1 MNKVELILDETL
13 ADFEIQDWIDT
24 DFSIQYPDIKAT
36 IKKGCQG
43 NCGDKYRE
51 ENEKLK
57 LQNARMSRMIFNMRN
72 CSNCN
77 GIIYGGQ
84 RTEKCKRCE
93 MFSLWE
99 FDDRT
104 EKHIQNN
111 S

>member
-13 ADFEIQDWIDT
+13 ADFEIQDWIDNV
-24 DFSIQYPDIKAT
+24 FSIQYPDIKAT
-36 IKKGCQG
+36 IKKSCQG

-51 ENEKLK
+51 ENEQLK
-57 LQNARMSRMIFNMRN
+57 KQNARMSRMIFNMRN

-77 GIIYGGQ
+77 GIIYGGK

-93 MFSLWE
+93 KFSHWE
-99 FDDRT
+99 FDDSSGKT
-104 EKHIQNN
+104 EQNY